1 MAGGKGGPEVE
12 DHRVQSVFVTPV
24 GAHVW
29 FAALA
34 AEAVEGEGGG
44 DEVGELAHVGFGS
57 YCGEP
62 LKLEDEDGGKHFVG
76 DRPLSLVQ
84 PPALAAPVLVV
95 APKDL
100 RAEDLTS
107 EQ

>member
-1 MAGGKGGPEVE
+1 MAGGEGGAKVE
-12 DHRVQSVFVTPV
+12 DNGVQAILVPRCRANVRT
-24 GAHVW
+24 
-29 FAALA
+29 AALS
-34 AEAVEGEGGG
+34 AEAVQGEGGG